1 MKLFGKYKKE
11 LHNEEQEIEDKNK
24 EPLTPYEHNMQQV
37 LDSYSEY
44 DDEQLFLIKVTFDYG
59 QTLELNK
66 CTKFDVAWLM
76 ANVLNGAEAV
86 LYTTKKRKTA
96 VCINLN
102 KFTNIK
108 VDVLDETQKEGAE

>member
-1 MKLFGKYKKE
+1 MKLFDKHEKE
-11 LHNEEQEIEDKNK
+11 LHNEEQEVEDKNK
-24 EPLTPYEHNMQQV
+24 EPLTPYERNMQQV

-44 DDEQLFLIKVTFDYG
+44 DDEQLFLIKVTFDHG

-66 CTKFDVAWLM
+66 FTKFDVAWLM
-76 ANVLNGAEAV
+76 ANALNGAETV